1 MISNA
6 DDVQGL
12 VSSNTLISDF
22 ACILEVVQ
30 WSYNLLLLLVNLPFS
45 AIIFI
50 SILSFELELIISTI
64 Q

>member
-12 VSSNTLISDF
+12 GSSNTLISDF

-50 SILSFELELIISTI
+50 SILSFELELIMSTI